1 MALDAKPTSELIQIA
16 AAGGG
21 FRLNAKTRSI
31 ADLVQI
37 AAAAKNGGAT
47 VIFAGISARRTTDL
61 VQIGAAGKGAVIF
74 ED

>member
-1 MALDAKPTSELIQIA
+1 MAFEKRHTTDLVQIA

-21 FRLNAKTRSI
+21 FRLNAASRHT

-37 AAAAKNGGAT
+37 AAAAGRSGARLT
-47 VIFAGISARRTTDL
+47 FLGLGSRQQVDL
-61 VQIGAAGKGAVIF
+61 VQIASAGKGAVCF